1 MTEKFFVQTPSLIAT
16 FEGRGCFRKEQYEK
30 IKDIS
35 NNMLTEFMEVHYTL
49 GQKENVCLTNL
60 SWFAKFANEHL
71 KDLYQDK
78 VLKRLGTK
86 YEDLNKDISKIN
98 NSDMTSDEKNKAIKE
113 YSGNLTRLLENI
125 VNEKVNDKKRKTK
138 RLEGN
143 NK

>member
-1 MTEKFFVQTPSLIAT
+1 
-16 FEGRGCFRKEQYEK
+16 
-30 IKDIS
+30 
-35 NNMLTEFMEVHYTL
+35 MLTEFMEVHYTL